1 MQMSGIAAEPSCLLA
16 TGLSGSG
23 KSTIAKAL
31 VHGHP
36 AIETE
41 FRRTMPVLMIDVP
54 AAATAKGLATS
65 LLAAMKDNN
74 YARGSVASQTERI
87 YRLIRECEVRL
98 LILDEFQHL
107 IDEDKRKIIQTSAD
121 WLKSLINMTK
131 VPVLLLGI
139 HKSQRILDYNEQ
151 LRRRFS
157 RIIELHPYDWGIEAH
172 RKDFRG
178 VIKAIASRLPF
189 DQAPD
194 LWNHSA
200 AFALYQ
206 ASSGLIGHAIHVIRK
221 ASEAAILADE
231 TVLSPTRLAE
241 AYDQVIVNLLPRG
254 YAAPRNN
261 PFLDEKV
268 LERTPLQPGALSLI
282 NDSVDTKHLRPHDV
296 LTTR

>member
-1 MQMSGIAAEPSCLLA
+1 
-16 TGLSGSG
+16 
-23 KSTIAKAL
+23 
-31 VHGHP
+31 
-36 AIETE
+36 
-41 FRRTMPVLMIDVP
+41 MP
-54 AAATAKGLATS
+54 
-65 LLAAMKDNN
+65 
-74 YARGSVASQTERI
+74 
-87 YRLIRECEVRL
+87 
-98 LILDEFQHL
+98 LILL
-107 IDEDKRKIIQTSAD
+107 
-121 WLKSLINMTK
+121 WTK
-131 VPVLLLGI
+131 NIWPP
-139 HKSQRILDYNEQ
+139 
-151 LRRRFS
+151 RRFS
-157 RIIELHPYDWGIEAH
+157 RIIELHPDDWGIEAH

-254 YAAPRNN
+254 FAAPRNN